1 MYWNLSRKSNLSISS
16 SDGKQCLRYGKICCY
31 RRKVWCDRNSKIS
44 GRELALGIILS
55 ALQEYVSLNKHGR
68 QWETLSECCCHR
80 KAWAASAQS
89 FTLWQQATMEITR
102 RDHSIIACLCHKIW
116 VLIFM
121 HILFVVNHTFNCRLH
136 IQRQPTGCN
145 STKKEKMIALQ
156 NSADVWISKSHNTD
170 DIMINKN
177 NKRDMSWTSI
187 WTKEWNWSVSMEQAI
202 FCSIFCCGWASPI
215 LVG

>member
-16 SDGKQCLRYGKICCY
+16 SDGKQCFRYGKICCY
-31 RRKVWCDRNSKIS
+31 RRKVWCDSNSKIS

-102 RDHSIIACLCHKIW
+102 RDHSIIACFVPQKYGCWSSCTSCSWWITHST
-116 VLIFM
+116 VVYIFN
-121 HILFVVNHTFNCRLH
+121 VNRQVATV
-136 IQRQPTGCN
+136 QR
-145 STKKEKMIALQ
+145 KKR
-156 NSADVWISKSHNTD
+156 W
-170 DIMINKN
+170 
-177 NKRDMSWTSI
+177 
-187 WTKEWNWSVSMEQAI
+187 
-202 FCSIFCCGWASPI
+202 
-215 LVG
+215 